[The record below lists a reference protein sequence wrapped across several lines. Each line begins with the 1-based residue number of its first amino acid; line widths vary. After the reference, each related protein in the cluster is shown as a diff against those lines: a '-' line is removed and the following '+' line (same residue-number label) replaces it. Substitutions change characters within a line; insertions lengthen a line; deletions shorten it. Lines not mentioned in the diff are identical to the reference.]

1 MYNEQQQQQQ
11 PQQEKQVKNTTVILP
26 PIQSNNV
33 DNIGQKRTVPW
44 LQEENNNKIKLSKI
58 EEKQISYSRKPL
70 FFMIVLLLTFKNRFI
85 R

>member
-1 MYNEQQQQQQ
+1 MYNEQQQQQ

-58 EEKQISYSRKPL
+58 EEKQISYSRQPL